1 MQLDVVKKLANL
13 ARIDMSD
20 EEMNEIAKDFDSI
33 LAYIGQVQEA
43 ASANPNVEIVNKN
56 IDSYPIYNVMREDV
70 VTNQEGEFTD
80 KILGQAPNTENG
92 FLKVKQIL

>member
-13 ARIDMSD
+13 ARIDMSE

-43 ASANPNVEIVNKN
+43 AAANPNAEIVNKN
-56 IDSYPIYNVMREDV
+56 IDSYPIYNVMREDI
-70 VTNQEGEFTD
+70 VTNKEGEFTD
-80 KILGQAPNTENG
+80 KILGQAPNTEQG